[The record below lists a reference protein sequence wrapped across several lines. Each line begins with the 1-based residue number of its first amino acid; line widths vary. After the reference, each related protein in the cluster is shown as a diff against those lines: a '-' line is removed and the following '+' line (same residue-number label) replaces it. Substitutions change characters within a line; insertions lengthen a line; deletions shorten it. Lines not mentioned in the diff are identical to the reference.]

1 MDALTVKC
9 RCRGTN
15 GDCHMC
21 FGTGDV
27 LAASEY
33 AAVPTYVAVPKHL
46 SKSPSRQPFRPAQPP
61 DIFQLFRRHAGL
73 ALAKDANAIVDAA
86 SLCQRKGVDEVQ
98 TFLARSLK
106 CPKPLFARF
115 VPTLASAIRTAAN
128 KHVNTLVYDVN
139 IVLIEAR
146 VSARLTVDVL
156 NSLAAAWQ
164 AQKQT
169 SATERLISRH
179 IEEKESGAHLPTGRE
194 LMPRPLL
201 RSPSLSVVSA
211 LAEGDSSVQ
220 MGHKPERLAKIEHVL
235 VLSSGAAL
243 PERLLQFSAFVERH
257 RFKMLYA
264 GTPKMIV
271 RDLAK
276 RFPDLKI
283 AHVEN
288 AVNLAFIR
296 NGKGVAVFDLD
307 KAN

>member
-33 AAVPTYVAVPKHL
+33 AVAPTVATVSKSV
-46 SKSPSRQPFRPAQPP
+46 SKSPSRQLFRPAQPP
-61 DIFQLFRRHAGL
+61 DVYQLFLRHAGL
-73 ALAKDANAIVDAA
+73 ALAKDANAIVNAA
-86 SLCQRKGVDEVQ
+86 SLCQRKGMDEVQ

-128 KHVNTLVYDVN
+128 KNVKTLLYDVN

-146 VSARLTVDVL
+146 VSARLTDDVL
-156 NSLAAAWQ
+156 NGLAAAWQ

-169 SATERLISRH
+169 SATERSISRY
-179 IEEKESGAHLPTGRE
+179 IEEKESGAHFRAERE
-194 LMPRPLL
+194 FKPH
-201 RSPSLSVVSA
+201 PSLSKVAA
-211 LAEGDSSVQ
+211 LAGRGSNLQ
-220 MGHKPERLAKIEHVL
+220 MAHKAERPAKIEHVL

-243 PERLLQFSAFVERH
+243 PDRLLQFSAFVERH
-257 RFKMLYA
+257 RFRILYA
-264 GTPKMIV
+264 GTPKKIV
-271 RDLAK
+271 RDLAR
-276 RFPDLKI
+276 RFPDLKV

-288 AVNLAFIR
+288 AANLAFIR

-307 KAN
+307 RAN